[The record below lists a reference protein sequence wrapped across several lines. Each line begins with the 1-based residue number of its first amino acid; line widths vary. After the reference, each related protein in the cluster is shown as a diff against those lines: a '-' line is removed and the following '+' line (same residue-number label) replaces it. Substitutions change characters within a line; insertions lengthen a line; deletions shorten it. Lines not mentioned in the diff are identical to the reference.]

1 MKLKTSTRNYQDRL
15 SICNKCDHFRK
26 SIKQC
31 KKCGCFM
38 KIKAAIAFTRCPI
51 GKWDREHE
59 ITQDQ
64 LSILRRILNDINGT
78 TVSKDQNVGLTNL
91 YNEIFGMKKSVS
103 SCGSCVKQLVKDLK
117 QILES
122 YED

>member
-1 MKLKTSTRNYQDRL
+1 
-15 SICNKCDHFRK
+15 
-26 SIKQC
+26 
-31 KKCGCFM
+31 M

-59 ITQDQ
+59 ITKDQ